1 VLLPI
6 SLLASA
12 AFTIVTT
19 EFLIIGL
26 LPPMARDLG
35 ISISQA
41 GLLVSLFAFSV
52 AIFGP
57 FLTAALSH
65 VERKRLFVGCLL
77 IFAVSNAVAASAN
90 NLWVMALARFFPA
103 LALPVFWAMASEAAA
118 QLAGPA
124 KAGRAVSWVF
134 FGVVAA
140 TVLGIPLGTLISD
153 AWGWRTAFAILAV
166 MSFAKA
172 ILLLLLPR
180 MEGHAVLSMR
190 QQVRVLRSPSV
201 LGHLLLSLLVFTAM
215 FTTYTYLAD
224 ILERLAGFNGA
235 LVGWTLMGFGLVGL
249 IGNWLGGKFV
259 DHSPLGATLV
269 FALMMAVGLSSLTL
283 VIHDSW
289 MLMASLVVWGVAQ
302 AALFIVGQ
310 VRVMKSAP
318 QAPAF
323 AASLNV
329 SACNVG
335 IGLGAVAGG
344 LVIKNGG
351 LSLLGWVGAALS
363 LVAAVVA
370 LLLFVLSDDKKP
382 GVSTVT
388 VNIGH

>member
-1 VLLPI
+1 
-6 SLLASA
+6 
-12 AFTIVTT
+12 
-19 EFLIIGL
+19 
-26 LPPMARDLG
+26 M
-35 ISISQA
+35 
-41 GLLVSLFAFSV
+41 LVSLFAFSV

-283 VIHDSW
+283 VIHDAW

-344 LVIKNGG
+344 LVIKSGG